1 MAISTYSELQSAI
14 ADWLLRTD
22 LTSVIP
28 SFIDLAE
35 AKFNRRIRDYRMVAQ
50 ADATATDG
58 YLSVPTDWLEN
69 IRFQL
74 NTSPITTLEYVT
86 PDQAAEELRL
96 SGSGN
101 ARPRFFSM
109 IGSNFQLVPTPD
121 TSYTAELTYY
131 AKIPALSDSN
141 TSNWLLTTAPD
152 LYLYGT
158 LMEAAPYLDDDQRIQ
173 TWGSL
178 YEQGMNALQI
188 ESDRAKVGS
197 SSIRMRAR
205 PMA

>member
-1 MAISTYSELQSAI
+1 MAITTYSELQSAI

-35 AKFNRRIRDYRMVAQ
+35 AKFNRRIRDYRMVTRTSITVDAQ
-50 ADATATDG
+50 YED
-58 YLSVPTDWLEN
+58 VPTDWLEN
-69 IRFQL
+69 VRFQL
-74 NTSPITTLEYVT
+74 ETSPITTLEYVT
-86 PDQAAEELRL
+86 PDQAAEEERL
-96 SGSGN
+96 HSSNG
-101 ARPRFFSM
+101 RPLFFTM
-109 IGSNFQLVPTPD
+109 IGEQFQIIPSPD
-121 TSYTAELTYY
+121 TTYSATLTYY

-141 TSNWLLTTAPD
+141 TTNWLLTTAPD

-197 SSIRMRAR
+197 SSIRMRAKA
-205 PMA
+205 MA